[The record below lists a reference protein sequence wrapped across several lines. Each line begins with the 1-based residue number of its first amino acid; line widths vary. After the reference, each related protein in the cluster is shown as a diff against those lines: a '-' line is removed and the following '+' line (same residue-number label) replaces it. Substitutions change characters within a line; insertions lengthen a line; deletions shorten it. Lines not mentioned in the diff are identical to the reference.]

1 MNLKV
6 PPHNLETEQ
15 AILGSTV
22 KWFRIFDKQGI
33 MRKIAVNAK
42 PARRV
47 VPFTGST
54 QARVLDVYT
63 VHKCEE
69 E

>member
-15 AILGSTV
+15 AILGATV

-33 MRKIAVNAK
+33 MKKIVVDEK
-42 PARRV
+42 PARRI
-47 VPFTGST
+47 VPFPDST
-54 QARVLDVYT
+54 QARVLDVYL
-63 VHKCEE
+63 VHRCEIP
-69 E
+69 